1 MSKSDFTNILK
12 TSVSWIDQDLLGH
25 VNNAQYF
32 SYLESG
38 RVEYCDK
45 ALGIKF
51 VPGMKAG
58 WIVAD
63 IQCSYLQQ
71 IRFPQHLEICSR
83 ISQIGNKSATIVAHI
98 YRQGET
104 NPVATSQGII
114 VWFDYVK
121 QKTERIPESIRQ
133 MIFDYEKSVDVSD

>member
-1 MSKSDFTNILK
+1 MRKSDFTNILRLQ
-12 TSVSWIDQDLLGH
+12 VRWIDADSLGH

-45 ALGIKF
+45 VLELQF

-58 WIVAD
+58 WILAD

-71 IRFPQHLEICSR
+71 IHFPQAIEVCSR
-83 ISQIGNKSATIVAHI
+83 ISKIGNKSATIIAHI
-98 YRQGET
+98 YRQGESE
-104 NPVATSQGII
+104 PVATSQGII
-114 VWFDYVK
+114 VWFNYVQ
-121 QKTERIPESIRQ
+121 QKTERIPDSIKQ
-133 MIFDYEKSVDVSD
+133 LIIDYEKSVEVSG